1 MEFFSK
7 FESLCK
13 EKGITPT
20 HAARDIGITQQAV
33 SMWKKRGSIPK
44 YETLKKIADYFEV
57 RVEDLLGFQE
67 ERQKEM
73 ALAMDRIQ
81 LKTKMDR
88 EEIRMHMVD
97 DEIRGE
103 RMEKIDTALE
113 KSDNYSLTIFNDL
126 QEEQLKEDLL
136 ENFLSLNK
144 LGQIES
150 VKRIRELWQIPYY
163 RE

>member
-1 MEFFSK
+1 MSFYNNLE
-7 FESLCK
+7 ELCK
-13 EKGITPT
+13 KKKITL
-20 HAARDIGITQQAV
+20 AALARELGLSNSATTY
-33 SMWKKRGSIPK
+33 WKRGSIPK

-57 RVEDLLGFQE
+57 RIEDLLGFQE

-88 EEIRMHMVD
+88 EEIRMHMID

-103 RMEKIDTALE
+103 RMEKIDTALD
-113 KSDNYSLTIFNDL
+113 KSDNYSLMIFNDL

-136 ENFLSLNK
+136 EKFLSLNK

>member
-44 YETLKKIADYFEV
+44 YEILKKIADYFEV

>member
-1 MEFFSK
+1 MSFYNNLE
-7 FESLCK
+7 ELCK
-13 EKGITPT
+13 KKKITL
-20 HAARDIGITQQAV
+20 AALARELGLSNSATTY
-33 SMWKKRGSIPK
+33 WKRGSIPK

>member
-1 MEFFSK
+1 MKNSK
-7 FESLCK
+7 HIII
-13 EKGITPT
+13 IT
-20 HAARDIGITQQAV
+20 IITIILIV
-33 SMWKKRGSIPK
+33 LII
-44 YETLKKIADYFEV
+44 LLV
-57 RVEDLLGFQE
+57 RFVMNIQE

>member
-1 MEFFSK
+1 MSFYNNLE
-7 FESLCK
+7 ELCK
-13 EKGITPT
+13 KKKITL
-20 HAARDIGITQQAV
+20 AALARELGLSNSATTY
-33 SMWKKRGSIPK
+33 WKRGSVPK

>member
-1 MEFFSK
+1 MSFYNNLE
-7 FESLCK
+7 ELCK
-13 EKGITPT
+13 KKKITL
-20 HAARDIGITQQAV
+20 AALARELGLSNSATTY
-33 SMWKKRGSIPK
+33 WKRGSIPK

-67 ERQKEM
+67 QRQKEM
-73 ALAMDRIQ
+73 ALTMDRIQ